1 MKKIVSLILCAILMV
16 SLIACGGA
24 PAETTPSV
32 TVTDGQVVGEGA
44 KSFPLTIVDKEGNA
58 ITITVNTDKEMVGEA
73 LTELGIV
80 EGTMGEYGLY
90 MTHVNV
96 IPDIWEDDGYYW
108 SFYINDEYAMTG
120 VDQTPS
126 PRAKATSWPPSTSN
140 LKILQTPPL

>member
-16 SLIACGGA
+16 SLVACGGT

-32 TVTDGQVVGEGA
+32 TVTDGQTIGEGA
-44 KSFPLTIVDKEGNA
+44 KSFQLTIVDKEGSS

-80 EGTMGEYGLY
+80 EGTVGEYGLY
-90 MTHVNV
+90 MTHVNG
-96 IPDIWEDDGYYW
+96 IPAIYEEDGYYW

-120 VDQTPS
+120 VDMTPITEGE
-126 PRAKATSWPPSTSN
+126 AYKLAAIN
-140 LKILQTPPL
+140 E

>member
-24 PAETTPSV
+24 PAETTPSA

-58 ITITVNTDKEMVGEA
+58 ITITVNTDKETVGEA

-90 MTHVNV
+90 MTHVNG
-96 IPDIWEDDGYYW
+96 IPAIWEEDGYYW

-120 VDQTPS
+120 VDQTPI
-126 PRAKATSWPPSTSN
+126 AEGETYKLAAIN
-140 LKILQTPPL
+140 E

>member
-90 MTHVNV
+90 MTHVNG
-96 IPDIWEDDGYYW
+96 IPAIWEDDGYYW

-120 VDQTPS
+120 VDQTPI
-126 PRAKATSWPPSTSN
+126 AEGETYKLAAIN
-140 LKILQTPPL
+140 E

>member
-24 PAETTPSV
+24 PAETTPSA
-32 TVTDGQVVGEGA
+32 TVTDGQTVGEGA
-44 KSFPLTIVDKEGNA
+44 KTFPLTIVDKEGNA

-80 EGTMGEYGLY
+80 EGSMGEYGLY
-90 MTHVNV
+90 ITHVNG
-96 IPDIWEDDGYYW
+96 IAAIWEEDGYYW

-120 VDQTPS
+120 VDQTPIAEGES
-126 PRAKATSWPPSTSN
+126 YKLAAIN
-140 LKILQTPPL
+140 E

>member
-16 SLIACGGA
+16 SLVACGGA
-24 PAETTPSV
+24 PAETTPSN

-58 ITITVNTDKEMVGEA
+58 ITITVNTDKETVGEA

-90 MTHVNV
+90 MTHVNG
-96 IPDIWEDDGYYW
+96 IPAIFEEDGYYW

-120 VDQTPS
+120 VDQTPITEGES
-126 PRAKATSWPPSTSN
+126 YKLAAIN
-140 LKILQTPPL
+140 E

>member
-1 MKKIVSLILCAILMV
+1 MKRIVSLILCLILMV
-16 SLIACGGA
+16 SLAACGGA
-24 PAETTPSV
+24 PAETTPSN

-90 MTHVNV
+90 MTHVNG
-96 IPDIWEDDGYYW
+96 IPAIYEEDGYYW

-120 VDQTPS
+120 VDQTPIVEGES
-126 PRAKATSWPPSTSN
+126 YKLAAIN
-140 LKILQTPPL
+140 E

>member
-24 PAETTPSV
+24 PAETTPST
-32 TVTDGQVVGEGA
+32 TVTDGQTVGEGA

-58 ITITVNTDKEMVGEA
+58 ISITVNTDKETVGEA

-90 MTHVNV
+90 VTHVNG
-96 IPDIWEDDGYYW
+96 IPAIWEEDGYYW

-120 VDQTPS
+120 VDQTPIAEGES
-126 PRAKATSWPPSTSN
+126 YKLAAIN
-140 LKILQTPPL
+140 E

>member
-24 PAETTPSV
+24 PAETTLST
-32 TVTDGQVVGEGA
+32 TVTDGQTVGEGA

-90 MTHVNV
+90 MTHVNG
-96 IPDIWEDDGYYW
+96 IPAIWEDDGYYW

-120 VDQTPS
+120 VDQTPITEGETYKL
-126 PRAKATSWPPSTSN
+126 AAIN
-140 LKILQTPPL
+140 E

>member
-1 MKKIVSLILCAILMV
+1 MKKIVTLILCAILMV
-16 SLIACGGA
+16 SLVACGGDT
-24 PAETTPSV
+24 AETTLPSN

-58 ITITVNTDKEMVGEA
+58 ITITVNTDKETVGEA

-90 MTHVNV
+90 MTHVNG
-96 IPDIWEDDGYYW
+96 IPAIWEEDGYYW

-120 VDQTPS
+120 VDQTPIADGES
-126 PRAKATSWPPSTSN
+126 YKLAAIN
-140 LKILQTPPL
+140 E

>member
-24 PAETTPSV
+24 PAEPPPST

-44 KSFPLTIVDKEGNA
+44 KSSPLTIVDKEGNA

-90 MTHVNV
+90 MTHVNG
-96 IPDIWEDDGYYW
+96 IPAIWEEDGYYW

-120 VDQTPS
+120 VDQTPI
-126 PRAKATSWPPSTSN
+126 AEGETYKLAAIN
-140 LKILQTPPL
+140 E

>member
-1 MKKIVSLILCAILMV
+1 MKKIVTLILCAILMV
-16 SLIACGGA
+16 SLVACGGDT
-24 PAETTPSV
+24 AETTLPST

-58 ITITVNTDKEMVGEA
+58 ITITVNTDKETVGEA

-90 MTHVNV
+90 ITHVNG
-96 IPDIWEDDGYYW
+96 IPAIWEEDGYYW

-120 VDQTPS
+120 VDQTPITEGES
-126 PRAKATSWPPSTSN
+126 YKLAAIN
-140 LKILQTPPL
+140 E

>member
-24 PAETTPSV
+24 PAETTPSA

-90 MTHVNV
+90 ITHVNG
-96 IPDIWEDDGYYW
+96 IPAIWEDDGYYW

-120 VDQTPS
+120 VDQTPI
-126 PRAKATSWPPSTSN
+126 ADGETYKLAAIN
-140 LKILQTPPL
+140 E

>member
-16 SLIACGGA
+16 SLVACGGA
-24 PAETTPSV
+24 SAETTPSN

-90 MTHVNV
+90 MTHVNG
-96 IPDIWEDDGYYW
+96 IPAIWEEDGYYW

-120 VDQTPS
+120 VDQTPIAEGES
-126 PRAKATSWPPSTSN
+126 YKLAAIN
-140 LKILQTPPL
+140 E